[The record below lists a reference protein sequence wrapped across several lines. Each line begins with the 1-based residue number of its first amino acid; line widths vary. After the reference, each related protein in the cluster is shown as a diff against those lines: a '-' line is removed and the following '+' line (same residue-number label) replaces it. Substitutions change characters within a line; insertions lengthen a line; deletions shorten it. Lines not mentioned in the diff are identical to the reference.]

1 MGSVAPLLHATLAAA
16 VVVILNANYAEAKC
30 RELKR
35 DVRVKGGLGNGSS
48 RRLHHTN
55 DDESTDIDTAQMEGS
70 EEGPG
75 APSETDSQE
84 EHLREDERLRHR
96 ARSREPPPLVCFV
109 RGEGFKQYG
118 TMNFVVNSVPIEKCT
133 HVVYSYLETDNT
145 TGKFIFRKKGLIND
159 RVVLKKMALLKK
171 INPTL
176 KVLFSYGGGAQIN
189 SLLKR
194 LRTEEDV
201 DNLVET
207 IDALIRSNDLDG
219 VNFHLEGP
227 GPSVCSKRGAYMVLN
242 FIKRLR
248 LKEIYSDFLL
258 TVQMPACR
266 DPKCDWIP
274 KRELARYVDYI
285 FLMTFDYN
293 LDDLSKTKLTSA
305 IKFGDQKCCA
315 PSDTESCLQR
325 WIFAG
330 IPKSSI
336 VPGIPTYG
344 RSFTLDNPA
353 HNGIGS
359 KLERYH
365 PLGYGGN
372 FTRTDGYMNY
382 VETCRRF
389 NYYHWKRKWVKEA
402 GMAYITYQDQW
413 ISYDDKES
421 ADAKVRWFLSKG
433 LAGVFIWSVDQDD
446 YSGDCV
452 GDVFPMVDTA
462 WKALQ
467 GYRPYK
473 GSPHTREEI
482 HPSTTETSGRAGE
495 GETTEGT
502 SSEEAERNARAPVVC
517 FIRGEGF
524 QRRGASRF
532 SLRSLPL
539 DKCTHFVY
547 SYLETD
553 NKTGQFLFR
562 KRGTK
567 GEKNILDEMGN
578 LRLTT
583 GKNHLRN
590 LVSYGGGAHVQ
601 SLLNRIRDD
610 RKAEDLI
617 NEIKFWLSELG
628 IDGINFHLEGP
639 GPPVCKPAEIET
651 ILNFIKKLRKAL
663 LKETLITLQLP
674 ACRNLECNGFMNG
687 WMARHFDYLFLMT
700 FDYKLDDLSKTKLTS
715 GLYYYEGDNR
725 TAVESESCLGRWIN
739 AGVPKY
745 KIIPGIATYGRSFT
759 LEDPAYNGVSARLYE
774 DHPLGYGAN
783 FTQTDGYMNY
793 VETCRR
799 VNYYHWKREWVKYAA
814 TPYIYYEDQWVSYDD
829 KDSVDVKATWFR
841 KHWLGGIFVWSLDAD
856 DYSGECIGEIYPMVT
871 AAWKPMRHYRPI
883 PMRRSEDETPNHN
896 SEGHHYNL
904 QHNFGRV

>member
-1 MGSVAPLLHATLAAA
+1 
-16 VVVILNANYAEAKC
+16 
-30 RELKR
+30 
-35 DVRVKGGLGNGSS
+35 
-48 RRLHHTN
+48 
-55 DDESTDIDTAQMEGS
+55 
-70 EEGPG
+70 
-75 APSETDSQE
+75 
-84 EHLREDERLRHR
+84 
-96 ARSREPPPLVCFV
+96 
-109 RGEGFKQYG
+109 
-118 TMNFVVNSVPIEKCT
+118 MNFVVNSVPIEKCT

-159 RVVLKKMALLKK
+159 REAPLKGDLQGLSAHS
-171 INPTL
+171 T
-176 KVLFSYGGGAQIN
+176 
-189 SLLKR
+189 
-194 LRTEEDV
+194 
-201 DNLVET
+201 
-207 IDALIRSNDLDG
+207 DARM
-219 VNFHLEGP
+219 P
-227 GPSVCSKRGAYMVLN
+227 GPQM
-242 FIKRLR
+242 RL
-248 LKEIYSDFLL
+248 
-258 TVQMPACR
+258 
-266 DPKCDWIP
+266 
-274 KRELARYVDYI
+274 
-285 FLMTFDYN
+285 
-293 LDDLSKTKLTSA
+293 
-305 IKFGDQKCCA
+305 
-315 PSDTESCLQR
+315 DTETGTGQ
-325 WIFAG
+325 
-330 IPKSSI
+330 
-336 VPGIPTYG
+336 
-344 RSFTLDNPA
+344 
-353 HNGIGS
+353 
-359 KLERYH
+359 
-365 PLGYGGN
+365 
-372 FTRTDGYMNY
+372 
-382 VETCRRF
+382 
-389 NYYHWKRKWVKEA
+389 
-402 GMAYITYQDQW
+402 
-413 ISYDDKES
+413 
-421 ADAKVRWFLSKG
+421 VRWFLSKG

-495 GETTEGT
+495 GGTTEGT

-553 NKTGQFLFR
+553 NKTGQFLFH
-562 KRGTK
+562 
-567 GEKNILDEMGN
+567 ILDEMGN

-651 ILNFIKKLRKAL
+651 ILNFIK
-663 LKETLITLQLP
+663 
-674 ACRNLECNGFMNG
+674 
-687 WMARHFDYLFLMT
+687 
-700 FDYKLDDLSKTKLTS
+700 
-715 GLYYYEGDNR
+715 
-725 TAVESESCLGRWIN
+725 ESCLGRWIN

-759 LEDPAYNGVSARLYE
+759 LNDPAYNGVSAKLYE

-883 PMRRSEDETPNHN
+883 PMRRSEDETPKVRLLF
-896 SEGHHYNL
+896 YK
-904 QHNFGRV
+904 F